1 YAAWGWVLRDLH
13 GRWPS
18 CGVADKA
25 RIGRD
30 LFRSED
36 DPPASKPA
44 TPLLSLRWTFRA
56 KRACVVI
63 TDAEP
68 DRLAPLT
75 PPAPMGLRGASIVS
89 HSLTSLPRASRR
101 LTSIVKFSVRSA
113 RSKRAWAS
121 RAAAMA
127 ANTGSIMTA
136 PLAEHPTEDRRTQ
149 QQDRN
154 LVRTGRERKRLLW
167 VLGLPG
173 EFRDQ
178 IAEAVSHR
186 RKCQNF
192 VAQSCH
198 GHLGSLAH
206 ARPSRLAAAQT

>member
-1 YAAWGWVLRDLH
+1 MAAT
-13 GRWPS
+13 
-18 CGVADKA
+18 
-25 RIGRD
+25 
-30 LFRSED
+30 
-36 DPPASKPA
+36 PA
-44 TPLLSLRWTFRA
+44 T
-56 KRACVVI
+56 VVG
-63 TDAEP
+63 TVAANS
-68 DRLAPLT
+68 R
-75 PPAPMGLRGASIVS
+75 M
-89 HSLTSLPRASRR
+89 ASRR
-101 LTSIVKFSVRSA
+101 LTSTVKFSVRSA

-136 PLAEHPTEDRRTQ
+136 PLAEPPTEDRRTQ

-154 LVRTGRERKRLLW
+154 LVRTGRERRRLLW

-206 ARPSRLAAAQT
+206 DRPSMLAAAQT